1 MEGSTWLLIIGIF
14 LLVIGGG
21 LMIYGI
27 HKHED
32 ENEKTTTH
40 KAFLYGGIAL
50 LLIGLILIIVYFV
63 NKGRKPKESL
73 SIDTKDVPE
82 IEMAPMNQGYNN
94 QMNQGYG
101 NPMNQGYG
109 NQGYGNPMNQG
120 INSFGNPNP
129 YGGPMTPIYQSPPD
143 MGQGYGYGVQ
153 GYGNPMN
160 QGYNQFSM

>member
-50 LLIGLILIIVYFV
+50 LLIGVILIIVYFV

-73 SIDTKDVPE
+73 SIDTKVVPE
-82 IEMAPMNQGYNN
+82 IEMPPMNQGYNQGYNN
-94 QMNQGYG
+94 QGYNNQGYG
-101 NPMNQGYG
+101 NPMNQGY
-109 NQGYGNPMNQG
+109 NQGY
-120 INSFGNPNP
+120 GNPNP
-129 YGGPMTPIYQSPPD
+129 YGGPMTPTYQSPPD
-143 MGQGYGYGVQ
+143 MGQGYGYGGQ

-160 QGYNQFSM
+160 QGYNQFSI

>member
-14 LLVIGGG
+14 LLIIGGG

-40 KAFLYGGIAL
+40 KAMLYGGIAVL
-50 LLIGLILIIVYFV
+50 IIGLILIIVYFV

-82 IEMAPMNQGYNN
+82 IEMAPMNQ
-94 QMNQGYG
+94 MNQGYNQG
-101 NPMNQGYG
+101 YNNPMNQGYG
-109 NQGYGNPMNQG
+109 NQGYNNPMNQG

-129 YGGPMTPIYQSPPD
+129 YGGPMTPTYQSPPD
-143 MGQGYGYGVQ
+143 MGQGYGYGGQ
-153 GYGNPMN
+153 GYGY
-160 QGYNQFSM
+160 GGFNQFSM